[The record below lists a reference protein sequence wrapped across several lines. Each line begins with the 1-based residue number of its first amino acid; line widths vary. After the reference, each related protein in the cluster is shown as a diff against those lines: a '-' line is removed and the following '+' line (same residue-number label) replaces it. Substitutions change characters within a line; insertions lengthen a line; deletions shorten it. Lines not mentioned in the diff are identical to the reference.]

1 MAEKLDVIGGKLEK
15 TAEGILLFI
24 CICVLG
30 VLALYSAKYTM
41 VENAGIPSD
50 MRDNGWINFLI
61 LAVVTTVAAL
71 LHRTSRSRRFSF
83 VNRRIRAW
91 QPYIIGIASVLV
103 YLISAVWVS
112 NCHVEPCGDSG
123 VLCSV
128 AGQMMAGNYSAMEG
142 AGSYMAVFPHQFSLL
157 SVIQFVF
164 TLFGEW
170 NYRVFQHINAF
181 CMPLLFYSGYKF
193 LQFICD
199 DLETVIYYILFF
211 LGCAPLFLYVP
222 FVYGE
227 IISITFTMVLMW
239 QTARYCKTG
248 KKICLLWGTMA
259 IVLACMVRKNSLI
272 VLIAVGIVM
281 VIHSMKKA
289 DLRGVVWILV
299 MILAVSGSDRLVHL
313 YYEKVSG
320 VEVADGAPF
329 ISWVRMGLQDTWAG
343 PGWFDNSSVEAFAE
357 HGYNAEQTALAER
370 SFLAEILND
379 MWEDKAG
386 STDFFR
392 RKILSQ
398 WNSPGYNNYYVT
410 ENFDCGPEELPAFVR
425 RIYYDDAEAVL
436 GYMDRYQFVLYFYAA
451 VSAVALFV
459 DKKKRHCLA
468 ERLLYIAIIGGF
480 LFSAM
485 WEANS
490 RYVLPYVVYMI
501 PLAALG
507 IGRLIKGIGQ
517 VQFFKKRYERMQNA
531 LKGYKNNT
539 KYMEEGQTQK
549 RGLTVEYRAQK
560 DLPCDELY

>member
-1 MAEKLDVIGGKLEK
+1 MTEKLGAIGRKLEK
-15 TAEGILLFI
+15 ASEGILLFL
-24 CICVLG
+24 CACVFG
-30 VLALYSAKYTM
+30 ALTFYSAKYTM
-41 VENAGIPSD
+41 TEIAGIPSD
-50 MRDNGWINFLI
+50 TRDNMVWNLLV
-61 LAVVTTVAAL
+61 LAIVTAAAVL
-71 LHRTSRSRRFSF
+71 LHRFSGGGRF
-83 VNRRIRAW
+83 RPARQRIREW
-91 QPYIIGIASVLV
+91 RPYIIGVVSAVV

-128 AGQMMAGNYSAMEG
+128 AVQMMEGNYSSMEG

-157 SVIQFVF
+157 AVIQCIF

-170 NYRVFQHINAF
+170 NYKAFQHINAF
-181 CMPLLFYSGYKF
+181 CIPLLFYSGYKF
-193 LQFICD
+193 LQIMYD
-199 DLETVIYYILFF
+199 DSETVLYYILFF
-211 LGCAPLFLYVP
+211 LGCAPLVLYVP

-248 KKICLLWGTMA
+248 KKICLLWGAIA
-259 IVLACMVRKNSLI
+259 IVPACMVRKNSLI

-281 VIHSMKKA
+281 VIHSIKKA
-289 DLRGVVWILV
+289 DLRGAVWVLV
-299 MILAVSGSDRLVHL
+299 MALAVSGSDQLAHL

-343 PGWFDNSSVEAFAE
+343 PGWFDNSSVEAYAE

-370 SFLAEILND
+370 ELLAEIMDD
-379 MWEDKAG
+379 MWEDKAE
-386 STDFFR
+386 SADFFR

-398 WNSPGYNNYYVT
+398 WNSPGYNYFYVT

-425 RIYYDDAEAVL
+425 RIYYDDAEAVR
-436 GYMDRYQFVLYFYAA
+436 GFMDRYQFVLYFYAA
-451 VSAVALFV
+451 VSAALLFA
-459 DKKKRHCLA
+459 DRKKRYPLA
-468 ERLLYIAIIGGF
+468 GCLLYIAIIGGF
-480 LFSAM
+480 LFSAL

-507 IGRLIKGIGQ
+507 TGRLIKKTDRWLLCLN
-517 VQFFKKRYERMQNA
+517 FKRKA
-531 LKGYKNNT
+531 SVKN
-539 KYMEEGQTQK
+539 
-549 RGLTVEYRAQK
+549 
-560 DLPCDELY
+560 